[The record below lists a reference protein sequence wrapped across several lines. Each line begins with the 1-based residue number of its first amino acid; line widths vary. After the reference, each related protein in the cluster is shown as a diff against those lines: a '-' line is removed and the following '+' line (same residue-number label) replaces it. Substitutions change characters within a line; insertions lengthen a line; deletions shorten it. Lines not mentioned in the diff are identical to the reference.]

1 MSSELAPQQG
11 KAAAST
17 DGDNRYKAVQHKLK
31 TLGKAMDDATVELEG
46 LLRNMRMNAGRSERL
61 AVDIA
66 DAGLDPKFVHMTN
79 SVSVALG
86 GAAVEVRK
94 LHETA
99 QDVSGLAHQTKRTH
113 SKLYEA
119 LDDVRSG
126 RPETTPKPGFFVRRG
141 G

>member
-1 MSSELAPQQG
+1 MSSDLAPQQG
-11 KAAAST
+11 KAAAPT
-17 DGDNRYKAVQHKLK
+17 DGDNRFKAVQHKLK
-31 TLGKAMDDATVELEG
+31 TLGKAMDMATVELEA
-46 LLRNMRMNAGRSERL
+46 LQLSMRTNASRSEQL

-66 DAGLDPKFVHMTN
+66 NAGLDPKFVEMTN
-79 SVSVALG
+79 SVSLALG

-99 QDVSGLAHQTKRTH
+99 QDVSSQAHETMRTH

-126 RPETTPKPGFFVRRG
+126 RPEATPKPGFFVRRG